1 MPAHLKNTDADEV
14 AELAEVG
21 MSGRGIAALVGCDE
35 GVVRRRFAAEV
46 RRGRALRALRIRQA
60 QNAAA
65 EAGNPAVLVWLGKVE
80 LGQRERKGDGDRRD
94 VTVTVANAPAGGG
107 GSASS

>member
-1 MPAHLKNTDADEV
+1 MPAHLKNIDADEV

-65 EAGNPAVLVWLGKVE
+65 AAGNAAVLIWLGKVV
-80 LGQRERKGDGDRRD
+80 LGQRERSVG
-94 VTVTVANAPAGGG
+94 PAGDAVIRVSHAPPEDDAADGE
-107 GSASS
+107 